1 MPVCKVTQAF
11 IELLPTL
18 GFEEAYKT
26 YKAARTANTY
36 QASPFPEGKRWGDV
50 KNRALH
56 DRLHAAWRAELIR
69 RLGWEP
75 EASDS
80 YQDQYAATTGE
91 MVSWFRTESP

>member
-1 MPVCKVTQAF
+1 MPVCKVTQAL

-18 GFEEAYKT
+18 DFFDAEKA

-56 DRLHAAWRAELIR
+56 DRLHATWRAELIR

-75 EASDS
+75 EASDRD
-80 YQDQYAATTGE
+80 QDQYVATTGE
-91 MVSWFRTESP
+91 MATWVRAESP